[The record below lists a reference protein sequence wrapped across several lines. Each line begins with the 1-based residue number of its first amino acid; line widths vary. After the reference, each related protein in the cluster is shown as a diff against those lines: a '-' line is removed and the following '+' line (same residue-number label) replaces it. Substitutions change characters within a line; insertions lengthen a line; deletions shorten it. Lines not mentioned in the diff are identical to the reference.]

1 MRENNRLNS
10 EIHEKVSECEKLHI
24 KLNNLESKLSDK
36 QGENQRVRNT
46 LDLKEQE
53 VNEMRV

>member
-10 EIHEKVSECEKLHI
+10 EIHEKVSEREKLHI